1 MSQWTGFQYPR
12 VHQIERNIMSLN
24 EYGSI
29 LDAHQDDLLSDIS
42 EAKRQL
48 KGIKK
53 KRKDL
58 DAQEADI
65 KERIEYMEETHKL
78 YMEMINKFGKV

>member
-1 MSQWTGFQYPR
+1 
-12 VHQIERNIMSLN
+12 MSLN